1 MSAGEVRLAMH
12 GDADAFAALVRG
24 ATDRLYALACLI
36 LRDSDAAEDATQNA
50 FVLAWRQ
57 LPSLR
62 DADRFDAWLRRLV
75 VNACYDEA
83 RRVRRRAE
91 VSLVS
96 ITERSIADSASAMA
110 ETDRVERAFR
120 RLPLDQRTVIAL
132 QHYLGLTQVE
142 IAETLGIPLGTVK
155 SRLRYG
161 VTAMRAELDADD
173 RSPGLADGSR
183 HERSNRPRRRPDARP
198 MDRRRRAGAR
208 SDQPPRGN
216 VRQDDDH
223 VPSSARAVAP
233 DSDRPASE
241 GGIRPPRLGGSHR
254 HPRRCDC
261 GGRSLR
267 RWRPATPPRRHPE
280 PDAGPPARRR
290 ARARRR
296 RHLAHR
302 QSR

>member
-1 MSAGEVRLAMH
+1 MH

-24 ATDRLYALACLI
+24 ATDRLFALACLI

-96 ITERSIADSASAMA
+96 ITERSIADSASATA

-173 RSPGLADGSR
+173 RSPGLA
-183 HERSNRPRRRPDARP
+183 EE
-198 MDRRRRAGAR
+198 
-208 SDQPPRGN
+208 
-216 VRQDDDH
+216 
-223 VPSSARAVAP
+223 SA
-233 DSDRPASE
+233 
-241 GGIRPPRLGGSHR
+241 
-254 HPRRCDC
+254 
-261 GGRSLR
+261 
-267 RWRPATPPRRHPE
+267 
-280 PDAGPPARRR
+280 
-290 ARARRR
+290 
-296 RHLAHR
+296 
-302 QSR
+302 